1 MSGIVAASAAT
12 FREIL
17 LDAIV
22 IDISGSLGKRGDST
36 HAIQRSFEK
45 IGPRASRVHRDFLMQ
60 RRHFIPIP
68 LASHMEILT
77 ICLGSAKRYSVPSAK
92 MSLPQDALPAELHAC
107 RGRSVPESNWE
118 DRRAERS
125 LEIRLISAGR
135 TPSSKCG

>member
-1 MSGIVAASAAT
+1 MQSNGHSRRLA
-12 FREIL
+12 
-17 LDAIV
+17 
-22 IDISGSLGKRGDST
+22 
-36 HAIQRSFEK
+36 
-45 IGPRASRVHRDFLMQ
+45 RVHLVSTEISNAAAAFYTDSILT
-60 RRHFIPIP
+60 
-68 LASHMEILT
+68 SHTEILT

>member
-1 MSGIVAASAAT
+1 MQSNGHSRRLARVHLVSTEIYNAAAAS
-12 FREIL
+12 
-17 LDAIV
+17 
-22 IDISGSLGKRGDST
+22 
-36 HAIQRSFEK
+36 
-45 IGPRASRVHRDFLMQ
+45 
-60 RRHFIPIP
+60 IPIP

-118 DRRAERS
+118 DRRGERS